1 MAVKDIVPELMDA
14 IRTDYGLKLADSP
27 ELADIA
33 ERIAKGAA
41 VLADGHELAVV
52 RGELLSETLQSII
65 TPSALP
71 DGRMYFNIANRTVRP
86 MLTETYTAIN
96 EAAARIQRALDE
108 QDGIGLSPVR
118 PEFAESRVA
127 GLVNKLSDDGVATEV
142 ALKFLGEPIVNCSEA
157 FFDDYIQVNAAARTR
172 AGMTVRIVR
181 TLGPAEVRP
190 YRTKNNRM
198 RLYRVPCAYCQS
210 LAGVHEF
217 TTLSEGAYL
226 FARHEACRCIISYT
240 NAKNPSAS
248 ITRPLWE
255 R

>member
-1 MAVKDIVPELMDA
+1 MASKDIVPELMDA

-86 MLTETYTAIN
+86 MLADTYTAIN
-96 EAAARIQRALDE
+96 EAAALIQRALDE

-157 FFDDYIQVNAAARTR
+157 FFDDYIQANAAARTR
-172 AGMTVRIVR
+172 AGMTVRLERRLGSSEMRAYRAGRR
-181 TLGPAEVRP
+181 T
-190 YRTKNNRM
+190 RT
-198 RLYRVPCAYCQS
+198 YHVPCPYCQN
-210 LAGVHEF
+210 LAGTYEF
-217 TTLSEGAYL
+217 STLSEASYL
-226 FARHEACRCIISYT
+226 FARHESCRCVITYT
-240 NAKNPSAS
+240 NSKNPSAS